1 MKHVKR
7 NIICQNFFVGFKK
20 VKVYEKEEV
29 KVYEKR
35 EKEHHHKLEFFWGF
49 KNKKTAFTYK
59 SKRAFNY
66 FVLLKYTCSCIV

>member
-35 EKEHHHKLEFFWGF
+35 EKEHHHKLEFFGGL
-49 KNKKTAFTYK
+49 KTKQLSPIKIKGHLISLF
-59 SKRAFNY
+59 
-66 FVLLKYTCSCIV
+66 C